1 MAVQILLVILC
12 VLVGAVLAMQLLNLK
27 NKKEINAEQVVSG
40 LKAELSAVSMEAL
53 TRQNEL
59 GGKELEEK
67 KKLIDQRLD
76 QMKQELDKV
85 ETAVR
90 LFSNESGTKMTGVD
104 ARLNEAGRVIKEL
117 RDVTGKLNE
126 TLSSASKRG
135 EWGQRSAKQIL
146 DLCGMKEGVNYTQQ
160 ESTKEGRP
168 DFTFL
173 LPNGIKLNLD
183 CKFPLD
189 NYAAYVKSENAS
201 EKETLK
207 KQFLKDVR
215 GALKGL
221 SGRDYIDP
229 NGGTVDYSVMF
240 IANEQVFNFV
250 NEHDGSFID
259 DAMKAKVVVCSPF
272 TLYAVVAIIFKASE
286 NYKME
291 KAAKDMVAQILKF
304 KAQWEEFKCHFDA
317 VGASIDKVRD
327 EFEKLKTTRVNK
339 LEVPLRDL
347 ERLE

>member
-168 DFTFL
+168 DFTFYY
-173 LPNGIKLNLD
+173 PT
-183 CKFPLD
+183 
-189 NYAAYVKSENAS
+189 A
-201 EKETLK
+201 
-207 KQFLKDVR
+207 
-215 GALKGL
+215 
-221 SGRDYIDP
+221 
-229 NGGTVDYSVMF
+229 
-240 IANEQVFNFV
+240 
-250 NEHDGSFID
+250 
-259 DAMKAKVVVCSPF
+259 
-272 TLYAVVAIIFKASE
+272 
-286 NYKME
+286 
-291 KAAKDMVAQILKF
+291 
-304 KAQWEEFKCHFDA
+304 
-317 VGASIDKVRD
+317 
-327 EFEKLKTTRVNK
+327 
-339 LEVPLRDL
+339 
-347 ERLE
+347 

>member
-1 MAVQILLVILC
+1 MVLNVILIILC
-12 VLVGAVLAMQLLNLK
+12 VLVAAVLVIQLLNLK
-27 NKKEINAEQVVSG
+27 NKKEINAEQVINGIKS
-40 LKAELSAVSMEAL
+40 ELSMVSMDAL

-85 ETAVR
+85 EAAVKT
-90 LFSNESGTKMTGVD
+90 FGAESGTKMTGVD
-104 ARLNEAGRVIKEL
+104 TRLNEAGRVIKEL
-117 RDVTGKLNE
+117 RDITSKLNE
-126 TLSSASKRG
+126 TLSSTSKRG

-189 NYAAYVKSENAS
+189 NYAAYVKSENGA
-201 EKETLK
+201 EKEGLK

-215 GALKGL
+215 TALKGL

-250 NEHDGSFID
+250 NEFDGTFID

-272 TLYAVVAIIFKASE
+272 TLYAVVSIIYKAAE
-286 NYKME
+286 NFKME
-291 KAAKDMVAQILKF
+291 KAAKDMVVQILKF
-304 KAQWEEFKCHFDA
+304 KAQWEEFKGHFDS
-317 VGASIDKVRD
+317 VGASIDKVKD

-339 LEVPLRDL
+339 LDVPLRDL